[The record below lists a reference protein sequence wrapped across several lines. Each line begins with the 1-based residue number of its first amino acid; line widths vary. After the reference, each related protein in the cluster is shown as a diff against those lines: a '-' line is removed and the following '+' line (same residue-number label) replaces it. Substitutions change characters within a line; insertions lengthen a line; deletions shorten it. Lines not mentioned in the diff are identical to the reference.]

1 MVNVALAMASPQ
13 PDLQPPSAAFG
24 RVDAASDVPVC
35 GAGGPAL
42 ASILHGGAETRKEPM
57 MSLMYQAYQNHMDL
71 TEPWRTG
78 AAAALKYLNLVPQGI
93 SEKLFGR
100 LAAALELIS
109 RSSLS
114 WTRPAYGIERVLVGN
129 QELEVTEE
137 VAFATPFGSLLHFK
151 KDNAP
156 AQPRLLLVA
165 PMSGHFATLLR
176 GTVQTL
182 LQDHDVY
189 ITDWHNPREI
199 PLDCGK
205 FGLDEFTEHLIT
217 FMNELGPRS
226 HMVAICQPSVSAL
239 AAAAIMSEDD
249 HPARPASLTL
259 MAGPIDT
266 RIAPTKVNEFAKSK
280 PLSWFSDNLINYVP
294 LQCKGAFRQV
304 YPGFVQLTA
313 FVSMNLERHIKQ
325 HVELAGHLARG
336 ETAKADI
343 IKTFYDEYFAVMDLP
358 AEFYIETVRDVFQEH
373 LLPQGRLTY
382 RGRPVNCAS
391 IKRMGLMTVEGEKD
405 DICSVGQTL
414 AAQDLCTGVRAYRKV
429 HHMQA
434 GVGHY
439 GVFSGRRW
447 NNEIYPLL
455 RDFVHVNS

>member
-1 MVNVALAMASPQ
+1 ML
-13 PDLQPPSAAFG
+13 
-24 RVDAASDVPVC
+24 
-35 GAGGPAL
+35 
-42 ASILHGGAETRKEPM
+42 
-57 MSLMYQAYQNHMDL
+57 YQAYQNHMDL

-78 AAAALKYLNLVPQGI
+78 AASALKYLNLVPQGV
-93 SEKLFGR
+93 SDKAFGR

-109 RSSLS
+109 RSSL
-114 WTRPAYGIERVLVGN
+114 TYARPAYGIDRIQVGN
-129 QELEVTEE
+129 RELKVTEE
-137 VAFATPFGSLLHFK
+137 VAYATPFASLLRFK
-151 KDNAP
+151 KEDAP
-156 AQPRLLLVA
+156 EQPKMLLVA

-176 GTVQTL
+176 GTVKTL

-189 ITDWHNPREI
+189 ITDWHNPRDI
-199 PLDCGK
+199 PLEKGR
-205 FGLDEFTEHLIT
+205 FGLDDYTGHLID
-217 FMNELGPRS
+217 FLGQLGPRP

-239 AAAAIMSEDD
+239 AAAAIMCEDD
-249 HPARPASLTL
+249 HPSRPATLTL

-266 RIAPTKVNEFAKSK
+266 RILPTKVNEFAKSK
-280 PLSWFSDNLINYVP
+280 PIKWFEDNLINYVP
-294 LQCKGAFRQV
+294 FQCKGAFRKV

-325 HVELAGHLARG
+325 HMDLHNHLAKG
-336 ETAKADI
+336 EKEKAET

-373 LLPQGRLTY
+373 LLPQGKLTF
-382 RGRPVNCAS
+382 RGRPVNPAAV
-391 IKRMGLMTVEGEKD
+391 KRMGLMTVEGEKD
-405 DICSVGQTL
+405 DICSIGQTL
-414 AAQDLCTGVRAYRKV
+414 AAQELCTGVRAYRRV

-439 GVFSGRRW
+439 GVFSGRKW

>member
-1 MVNVALAMASPQ
+1 
-13 PDLQPPSAAFG
+13 
-24 RVDAASDVPVC
+24 
-35 GAGGPAL
+35 
-42 ASILHGGAETRKEPM
+42 M
-57 MSLMYQAYQNHMDL
+57 MSMLYQAYQNHMDL
-71 TEPWRTG
+71 MEPWRSG
-78 AAAALKYLNLVPQGI
+78 AASTLKYLNLVPQGT
-93 SEKLFGR
+93 SDKLFTR

-109 RSSLS
+109 RSSL
-114 WTRPAYGIERVLVGN
+114 TYARPAYGIDKVTVGN
-129 QELEVTEE
+129 RELEVVEE
-137 VAFATPFGSLLHFK
+137 VPYATPFGSLLHFK
-151 KDNAP
+151 KPDAP
-156 AQPRLLLVA
+156 EQPRMLLVA

-176 GTVQTL
+176 GTVKTL

-189 ITDWHNPREI
+189 ITDWHNPRDI
-199 PLDCGK
+199 PLDKGR
-205 FGLDEFTEHLIT
+205 FGLDDYTAHLID
-217 FMNELGPRS
+217 FLGQLGPRP

-239 AAAAIMSEDD
+239 AAAAIMCEDN
-249 HPARPASLTL
+249 HPSRPATLTL

-280 PLSWFSDNLINYVP
+280 PINWFEDNLINYVP
-294 LQCKGAFRQV
+294 FQCKGAFRKV

-325 HVELAGHLARG
+325 HMDLHNHLVKG
-336 ETAKADI
+336 ETEKAAT

-373 LLPQGRLTY
+373 LLPQGKLTF
-382 RGRPVNCAS
+382 RGRTVDPAAVR
-391 IKRMGLMTVEGEKD
+391 RMGLMTVEGERD
-405 DICSVGQTL
+405 DICSIGQTL
-414 AAQDLCTGVRAYRKV
+414 AAQELCTGVRAYRRV

-439 GVFSGRRW
+439 GVFSGKKW

>member
-1 MVNVALAMASPQ
+1 
-13 PDLQPPSAAFG
+13 
-24 RVDAASDVPVC
+24 
-35 GAGGPAL
+35 
-42 ASILHGGAETRKEPM
+42 
-57 MSLMYQAYQNHMDL
+57 MDL
-71 TEPWRTG
+71 TEPWRSG
-78 AAAALKYLNLVPQGI
+78 AASALKYLNLVPQGT
-93 SEKLFGR
+93 SDKLSTR

-109 RSSLS
+109 RSSL
-114 WTRPAYGIERVLVGN
+114 TYARPAYGIDRVRVGN
-129 QELEVTEE
+129 RELEVIEE
-137 VAFATPFGSLLHFK
+137 VAYATPFGSLLHFK
-151 KDNAP
+151 KPDAP
-156 AQPRLLLVA
+156 EQPRMLLVA

-176 GTVQTL
+176 GTAKTL

-189 ITDWHNPREI
+189 ITDWHNPRDI
-199 PLDCGK
+199 PLDKGR
-205 FGLDEFTEHLIT
+205 FGLDDYTGHLID
-217 FMNELGPRS
+217 FLGQLGPRP

-239 AAAAIMSEDD
+239 AAAAIMCEDN
-249 HPARPASLTL
+249 HPSRPATLTL

-280 PLSWFSDNLINYVP
+280 PINWFEDNLINYVP
-294 LQCKGAFRQV
+294 FQCKGAFRKV

-325 HVELAGHLARG
+325 HMDLHNHLVKG
-336 ETAKADI
+336 ETEKAAT

-373 LLPQGRLTY
+373 LLPQGRLTF
-382 RGRPVNCAS
+382 RGRTVDPAAVR
-391 IKRMGLMTVEGEKD
+391 RMGLMTVEGERD
-405 DICSVGQTL
+405 DICSIGQTL
-414 AAQDLCTGVRAYRKV
+414 AAQELCTGVRAYRRV

-439 GVFSGRRW
+439 GVFSGKKW

>member
-1 MVNVALAMASPQ
+1 
-13 PDLQPPSAAFG
+13 
-24 RVDAASDVPVC
+24 
-35 GAGGPAL
+35 
-42 ASILHGGAETRKEPM
+42 M
-57 MSLMYQAYQNHMDL
+57 MSMMYQAYQNHMDL
-71 TEPWRTG
+71 TAPWRMG
-78 AAAALKYLNLVPQGI
+78 AASALKVLNLAPQG
-93 SEKLFGR
+93 SSDKLFGR

-109 RSSLS
+109 RTSL
-114 WTRPAYGIERVLVGN
+114 TYARPAYGIDKVLVGN
-129 QELEVTEE
+129 RELQVTEE
-137 VAFATPFGSLLHFK
+137 VVFATAFGSLLHFK
-151 KDNAP
+151 KENSP
-156 AQPRLLLVA
+156 AQPRMLLVA

-176 GTVQTL
+176 GTAKTL

-189 ITDWHNPREI
+189 ITDWHNPRDI
-199 PLDCGK
+199 PLTAGK
-205 FGLDEFTEHLIT
+205 FGLDEYTEHLIA

-226 HMVAICQPSVSAL
+226 HMVAICQPSVCAL

-266 RIAPTKVNEFAKSK
+266 RIAPTKVNDFAKSK
-280 PLSWFSDNLINYVP
+280 PLTWFTDNLINYVP
-294 LQCKGAFRQV
+294 VQCKGAFRQV

-313 FVSMNLERHIKQ
+313 FVSMNLERHVKQ
-325 HVELAGHLARG
+325 HVDLADHLARG
-336 ETAKADI
+336 EIEKAET

-358 AEFYIETVRDVFQEH
+358 AEFYIETIRDVFQEH
-373 LLPQGRLTY
+373 LLPMGKLTY

-391 IKRMGLMTVEGEKD
+391 IRRMGLMTVEGEKD
-405 DICSVGQTL
+405 DICAIGQTL

-447 NNEIYPLL
+447 NTEIYPLL